1 MSKTK
6 TSLIQAGLF
15 IFYCVITYNLALPN
29 FWLSAII
36 ALLLVSTFTNSNKI
50 QKLNELFSGGLVD
63 TFKVNDDMHDK
74 HTQAIEDLNNR
85 IIELE
90 IKLGELDNKVFDLEN
105 PH

>member
-15 IFYCVITYNLALPN
+15 IIYCVITYNLALPN

-36 ALLLVSTFTNSNKI
+36 ALLLVNTFTNSNKI
-50 QKLNELFSGGLVD
+50 QKLSELFSGGLVD
-63 TFKVNDDMHDK
+63 TFRVNDDMHDR
-74 HTQAIEDLNNR
+74 HTQAIEELHNR
-85 IIELE
+85 IVELE
-90 IKLGELDNKVFDLEN
+90 VKIGELDNKVFDLEN